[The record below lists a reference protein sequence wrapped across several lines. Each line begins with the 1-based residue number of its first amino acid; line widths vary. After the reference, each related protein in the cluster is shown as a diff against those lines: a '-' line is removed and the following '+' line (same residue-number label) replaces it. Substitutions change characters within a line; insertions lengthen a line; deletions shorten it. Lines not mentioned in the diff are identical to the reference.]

1 MGLLHAA
8 IVLRLSFLLKLLL
21 ELQQLCLIDI
31 NSDYERIVESLM
43 QTKLVSL
50 TYEVEL
56 QTGEKIILPDA
67 IANNIGQGRWL
78 ITITPLPTDSFQSLV
93 RSHDAFLNG
102 YAPEDEGLYDD

>member
-8 IVLRLSFLLKLLL
+8 IVLKLSFLLKLLL
-21 ELQQLCLIDI
+21 ELQQLCSIDI

-67 IANNIGQGRWL
+67 IANSIGQGRWL
-78 ITITPLPTDSFQSLV
+78 ITITPLTAGSPQNTT